1 MWSPHPIAATVPP
14 VRPLAHRQ
22 AGQATV
28 ELVALLPALVLCGA
42 IVWQLALAGQAAWG
56 AGTAARAAA
65 RAHAVGADARAT
77 AARSLPHRL
86 RPGLRVR
93 ATAAGEVGVTV
104 AVPSVLSRRP
114 LTTVTS
120 RARFAPQR

>member
-1 MWSPHPIAATVPP
+1 

-28 ELVALLPALVLCGA
+28 ELVALLPALVLCA
-42 IVWQLALAGQAAWG
+42 AVVWQLALAGQAAWG
-56 AGTAARAAA
+56 AGAAA
-65 RAHAVGADARAT
+65 RAPRGPTPSAPTPARPRPGRCRT
-77 AARSLPHRL
+77 ACGR
-86 RPGLRVR
+86 GLRVR
-93 ATAAGEVGVTV
+93 ATATGEVGVTV